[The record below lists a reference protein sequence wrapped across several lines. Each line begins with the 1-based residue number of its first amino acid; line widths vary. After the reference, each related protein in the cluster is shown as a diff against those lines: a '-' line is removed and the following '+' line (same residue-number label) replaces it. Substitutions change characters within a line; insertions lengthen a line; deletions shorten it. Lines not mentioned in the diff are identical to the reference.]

1 MSLRPLLTL
10 TAATFA
16 IGITEFATQ
25 GLLLEI
31 AADLH
36 VSIPDVGLLVT
47 GYALGVAVGGPVLTI
62 LTMRLPRKTAL
73 LGLMGI
79 FVVGHVLCAMAP
91 SYALLMAARIVASFC
106 HGAFF
111 GIGSLV
117 AASLVPPERR
127 ASAVALMWAGIAA
140 SNVFGVPASTALG
153 QAFGW
158 RASFW
163 AVALLGLLAA
173 AAMALL
179 LPATP
184 RSESARMTAEFRV
197 LLKPQVALAL
207 ALTVL
212 ISAATFSV
220 FTFIAPLLLETTN
233 IGPSELPLY
242 LLFFGVGGLIGMQL
256 GGRFADRNVRASIV
270 GVFGANALIYLAL
283 PYAMGD
289 PASALAAM
297 FLWGLVFYAI
307 AAPIQVRV
315 VTVAYEAPSLASTL
329 VQSGF
334 NLGNAVGPALGG
346 AALSAGLGTGFLPEL
361 AATLATAGVLIALV
375 SLALERRGEPQPS

>member
-140 SNVFGVPASTALG
+140 SNVLGVPASTALG

-184 RSESARMTAEFRV
+184 RSQSARMMAEFRV

-233 IGPSELPLY
+233 IGPS
-242 LLFFGVGGLIGMQL
+242 
-256 GGRFADRNVRASIV
+256 RA
-270 GVFGANALIYLAL
+270 
-283 PYAMGD
+283 
-289 PASALAAM
+289 AS
-297 FLWGLVFYAI
+297 
-307 AAPIQVRV
+307 
-315 VTVAYEAPSLASTL
+315 
-329 VQSGF
+329 
-334 NLGNAVGPALGG
+334 
-346 AALSAGLGTGFLPEL
+346 LSARLRRRRIDRDAARRTHGGPEPCSRDYG
-361 AATLATAGVLIALV
+361 ASSAPT
-375 SLALERRGEPQPS
+375 P